1 MKLKRARVTNYRS
14 IKDTGYFDVDF
25 EKTILVGPNEA
36 GKTAILQALQHLEP
50 PVGISPLDPL
60 RDYPRSKYNDI
71 STKQVDPASVTV
83 VEGHFSLD
91 PADVALIE
99 EDFRECVY
107 VLGTYLNNKR
117 WHRIDGG
124 PAVPAVK
131 DVRKDLQRLSAH
143 LDEQAKAAAAT
154 ASAAAAAAAKTAG
167 ESIPA
172 PVVPDLASAGLAKLT
187 SAWQDSMPLE
197 GERATALAEWLNKI
211 FAKIAEG
218 NQQEEERH
226 DRLLAASKIA
236 ERRGAALQVLGKR
249 VPTFVLFNNYFRV
262 RPLIQLDHLAH
273 RIESKVLDDDEY
285 DYGNVC
291 LLKLLGFTARQLSD
305 LGAMPE
311 PSAND
316 SAALKR
322 YRDSLDNRQ
331 YQLNAASVRLTGE
344 IRKIWAPDAGK
355 GEADKLRV
363 TADRQYL
370 KVMVEDDLGVDIE
383 LNQRSEGF
391 QWLVSF
397 FVVFFA
403 EAADK
408 HKNAILLLDEP
419 GLNLHGLKQ
428 REFRNTL
435 SRLSTENQTIFTTH
449 SPFLVGPDELDRVR
463 VVEMNGR
470 EAGTKVH
477 TTITST
483 DAASLLPLQEALG
496 YDMAQ
501 SLFSQQR
508 NLVLEG
514 LTDYWYVDAT
524 STLLRDAGLNAISDK
539 VALVPA
545 GSASK
550 VVYFATI
557 LHAQKLKVVALLD
570 SDSAGDHAAQQDTL
584 VHTLGQKAILRTKD
598 VYVGA
603 VKQPQIEDLLRVTLT
618 NVALSEL
625 NWDVE
630 KAAADAPAE
639 SIVKVFERTVPEF
652 SKYKLAKAFLRWARA
667 HSAAELTAEERE
679 AWGLLSDRI
688 TRALK

>member
-1 MKLKRARVTNYRS
+1 MRLTKARVTDYRS
-14 IKDTGYFDVDF
+14 IKDTGYFDVDP
-25 EKTILVGPNEA
+25 EKTIFVGPNEA
-36 GKTAILQALQHLEP
+36 GKTAILQALQHLQP
-50 PVGISPLDPL
+50 PAGIAPLDPL
-60 RDYPRSKYNDI
+60 RDFPRSKYNDI
-71 STKQVDPASVTV
+71 STKKVDPSATTIV
-83 VEGHFSLD
+83 VGHFALEA
-91 PADVALIE
+91 ADRELVDE
-99 EDFRECVY
+99 EFRQCTY
-107 VLGTYLNNKR
+107 VLGAKLDNKR
-117 WHRIDGG
+117 WHRLDGG
-124 PAVPAVK
+124 PAVPAFK
-131 DVRKDLQRLSAH
+131 DVRKDLQRMTAH
-143 LDEQAKAAAAT
+143 LDERMKANAAVKHAAAL
-154 ASAAAAAAAKTAG
+154 AAAEASGSPPPTPT
-167 ESIPA
+167 EPE
-172 PVVPDLASAGLAKLT
+172 LASATLAKFAG
-187 SAWQDSMPLE
+187 AWVDATTLE
-197 GERATALAEWLNKI
+197 AERAASLLAWLEKN
-211 FAKIAEG
+211 FPLVEEG

-226 DRLLAASKIA
+226 ERLVRASKLAA
-236 ERRGAALQVLGKR
+236 RRMEVLQVLVGR

-273 RIESKVLDDDEY
+273 RIDSKVLDDDEY

-291 LLKLLGFTARQLSD
+291 LLKLLGFTARQLST

-311 PSAND
+311 PGAND
-316 SAALKR
+316 PEAMKR

-331 YQLNAASVRLTGE
+331 YQLNAASVRLTTE
-344 IRKIWAPDAGK
+344 IRRIWAPDAGK

-408 HKNAILLLDEP
+408 HKNAVLLLDEP

-428 REFRNTL
+428 REFRGTL
-435 SRLSTENQTIFTTH
+435 SRLAAENQTLFTTH

-524 STLLRDAGLNAISDK
+524 SALLREAGGTALSDK

-550 VVYFATI
+550 VAYFATI
-557 LHAQKLKVVALLD
+557 LHAQRLKVVALLD
-570 SDSAGDHAAQQDTL
+570 SDAAGDHAAQQDAL
-584 VHTLGQKAILRTKD
+584 VHMLGQRAVLRTKD
-598 VYVGA
+598 AYAGT
-603 VKQPQIEDLLRVTLT
+603 VKRPQIEDLLRETLIKI
-618 NVALSEL
+618 ALSEL
-625 NWDVE
+625 NWDVG
-630 KAAADAPAE
+630 AAAAAAPE
-639 SIVKVFERTVPEF
+639 DSIVKVFERVVPDF
-652 SKYKLAKAFLRWARA
+652 SKYRLAKAYLRWARV
-667 HSAAELTAEERE
+667 HTASDLSDDERK
-679 AWGLLSDRI
+679 AWGELAERI

>member
-1 MKLKRARVTNYRS
+1 MRLTRARVTNYRS
-14 IKDTGYFDVDF
+14 IKDTGYFDIDS
-25 EKTILVGPNEA
+25 EKTIFVGPNEA
-36 GKTAILQALQHLEP
+36 GKTAILQALQHLQP
-50 PVGISPLDPL
+50 PVGVSPLDPL
-60 RDYPRSKYNDI
+60 RDYPRSKYNEI
-71 STKQVDPASVTV
+71 STKKADPSAVTI
-83 VEGHFSLD
+83 VEGHFTLD
-91 PADVALIE
+91 LADQALVE
-99 EDFRECVY
+99 EDFRACTY
-107 VLGTYLNNKR
+107 ILGAKLDNKR
-117 WHRIDGG
+117 WHRLDGG
-124 PAVPAVK
+124 PAVPLVK
-131 DVRKDLQRLSAH
+131 DVRKDLQRLTAH
-143 LDEQAKAAAAT
+143 LDDQAKAAAAAASASAVAAAQAAGT
-154 ASAAAAAAAKTAG
+154 AAPSPVVPELASAAFAKFAG
-167 ESIPA
+167 TW
-172 PVVPDLASAGLAKLT
+172 L
-187 SAWQDSMPLE
+187 DSMPLE
-197 GERATALAEWLNKI
+197 AERASSLADWLNKN
-211 FAKIAEG
+211 FALVAEG
-218 NQQEEERH
+218 SHQEEERH
-226 DRLLAASKIA
+226 ERLLTASKVA
-236 ERRGAALQVLGKR
+236 ARRNAAIDALGKR

-262 RPLIQLDHLAH
+262 RPLIQLDHLAQ
-273 RIESKVLDDDEY
+273 RIDSKVLDDDEY

-291 LLKLLGFTARQLSD
+291 LLKLLGFTARQLST

-311 PSAND
+311 PAAND
-316 SAALKR
+316 ADGLKK

-408 HKNAILLLDEP
+408 HKNAVLLLDEP

-435 SRLSTENQTIFTTH
+435 SRLATENQTLYTTH
-449 SPFLVGPDELDRVR
+449 SPFLVGPEELDRVR

-477 TTITST
+477 TTVTST

-524 STLLRDAGLNAISDK
+524 SALLREAGEVSLNEK
-539 VALVPA
+539 LALVPA

-550 VVYFATI
+550 VAYFATI

-570 SDSAGDHAAQQDTL
+570 SDAAGDHAAQQDTL
-584 VHTLGQKAILRTKD
+584 VHMLGQKAIVRTKD
-598 VYVGA
+598 AYAGA
-603 VKQPQIEDLLRVTLT
+603 VKQPQIEDLLRETLID
-618 NVALSEL
+618 VALLEL
-625 NWDVE
+625 TWDVR
-630 KAAADAPAE
+630 KDAENAPEE
-639 SIVKVFERTVPEF
+639 SIVKVFERVVSDF
-652 SKYKLAKAFLRWARA
+652 SKYRLAKAYLRWTRT
-667 HSAAELTAEERE
+667 HNAADLKPDERK
-679 AWGLLSDRI
+679 AWGELAERI

>member
-1 MKLKRARVTNYRS
+1 MRLARARVTNYRS
-14 IKDTGYFDVDF
+14 IKDTGYFDVDP

-50 PVGISPLDPL
+50 PDGISPLDPL
-60 RDYPRSKYNDI
+60 RDYPRSKYNEI
-71 STKQVDPASVTV
+71 STKKVDPSAVTI
-83 VEGHFSLD
+83 VEGHFKLD
-91 PADVALIE
+91 PHDQALVE
-99 EDFRECVY
+99 EDFRACTY
-107 VLGTYLNNKR
+107 VLGTKLDNKR
-117 WHRIDGG
+117 WHRLDGG
-124 PAVPAVK
+124 LAVPLVK
-131 DVRKDLQRLSAH
+131 DVRKDLQRLAAH
-143 LDEQAKAAAAT
+143 LDDRSRAAT
-154 ASAAAAAAAKTAG
+154 AATNAAAAAAAQAAG
-167 ESIPA
+167 TPAPA
-172 PVVPDLASAGLAKLT
+172 PVAPDLASVALEKFSG
-187 SAWQDSMPLE
+187 AWADSMALE
-197 GERATALAEWLNKI
+197 GERATILTDWLKKNFALVE
-211 FAKIAEG
+211 EG

-226 DRLLAASKIA
+226 ERLVVASKIA
-236 ERRGAALQVLGKR
+236 ARRAAALDVLGKR

-262 RPLIQLDHLAH
+262 RPLIQLDHLAQ
-273 RIESKVLDDDEY
+273 RIDSKVLDDDEY

-291 LLKLLGFTARQLSD
+291 LLKLLGFTARQLST

-311 PSAND
+311 PAAND
-316 SAALKR
+316 ANGLKN

-331 YQLNAASVRLTGE
+331 YQLNAASVRLTSE

-408 HKNAILLLDEP
+408 HKNAVLLLDEP

-435 SRLSTENQTIFTTH
+435 SRLAAENQTLYTTH
-449 SPFLVGPDELDRVR
+449 SPFLVDPEELDRVR

-501 SLFSQQR
+501 SLFSQQK

-514 LTDYWYVDAT
+514 LTDYWYVEAT
-524 STLLRDAGLNAISDK
+524 SALLRDAGLAALSDK
-539 VALVPA
+539 VALIPA

-550 VVYFATI
+550 VAYFATI

-570 SDSAGDHAAQQDTL
+570 SDAAGDHAAQQEAL
-584 VHTLGQKAILRTKD
+584 VHMLGQKAIVRTKD
-598 VYVGA
+598 AYAGS
-603 VKQPQIEDLLRVTLT
+603 VKQPQIEDLLRQTLVE
-618 NVALSEL
+618 VAFSEL
-625 NWDVE
+625 TWDVRKE
-630 KAAADAPAE
+630 AESAPDD
-639 SIVKVFERTVPEF
+639 SIVKVLERAVPDF
-652 SKYKLAKAFLRWARA
+652 SKYRLAKAYLRWARI
-667 HSAAELTAEERE
+667 HSAADLTDHERK
-679 AWGLLSDRI
+679 AWGELADRI
-688 TRALK
+688 ARALK

>member
-1 MKLKRARVTNYRS
+1 MRLKRARVTNYRS
-14 IKDTGYFDVDF
+14 IKDTGYFDVDS
-25 EKTILVGPNEA
+25 EKTIFVGPNEA

-50 PVGISPLDPL
+50 PDGILPLDPL
-60 RDYPRSKYNDI
+60 RDYPRSKYNEI
-71 STKQVDPASVTV
+71 STKKVDPSTV
-83 VEGHFSLD
+83 EIVEGHFTLD
-91 PADVALIE
+91 PADQALVE
-99 EDFRECVY
+99 EDFRGCTY
-107 VLGTYLNNKR
+107 ILGTRLNNKR
-117 WHRIDGG
+117 WHKLEGG
-124 PAVPAVK
+124 PPVPLVK
-131 DVRKDLQRLSAH
+131 DIRKDLQRLAAH
-143 LDEQAKAAAAT
+143 LDDQAKARAAAANA
-154 ASAAAAAAAKTAG
+154 ASAAAAQTAG
-167 ESIPA
+167 STA
-172 PVVPDLASAGLAKLT
+172 PVPIAPVLASAALA
-187 SAWQDSMPLE
+187 SFSGAWLDSMALE
-197 GERATALAEWLNKI
+197 TEPANSLADWLNKH
-211 FAKIAEG
+211 FALVAEG
-218 NQQEEERH
+218 NQQEVERH
-226 DRLLAASKIA
+226 ERLLAASKVA
-236 ERRGAALQVLGKR
+236 ARRKAAIDVLGKR

-262 RPLIQLDHLAH
+262 RPLIQLDHLAQ
-273 RIESKVLDDDEY
+273 RIDSKVLDDDEY

-291 LLKLLGFTARQLSD
+291 LLKLLGFTASQLST

-311 PSAND
+311 PRAND
-316 SAALKR
+316 PDGLKT

-331 YQLNAASVRLTGE
+331 YQLNAASVRLTSE

-408 HKNAILLLDEP
+408 HKNAVLLLDEP

-435 SRLSTENQTIFTTH
+435 SRLATENQTLYTTH
-449 SPFLVGPDELDRVR
+449 SPFLVGPEELDRVR

-470 EAGTKVH
+470 DAGTKVH
-477 TTITST
+477 TTVTST

-524 STLLRDAGLNAISDK
+524 SALLREAGSVSLSEK
-539 VALVPA
+539 LALVPA

-550 VVYFATI
+550 VAYFATI

-570 SDSAGDHAAQQDTL
+570 SDAAGDHAAQQDTL
-584 VHTLGQKAILRTKD
+584 VHTLGQKAIVRTKD
-598 VYVGA
+598 AYAGA
-603 VKQPQIEDLLRVTLT
+603 VKQPQIEDLLRETLID
-618 NVALSEL
+618 VALSEL
-625 NWDVE
+625 TWDVRKNAE
-630 KAAADAPAE
+630 SAPKD
-639 SIVKVFERTVPEF
+639 SIVKVFELAVPEF
-652 SKYKLAKAFLRWARA
+652 SKYKLAKAYLRWART
-667 HSAAELTAEERE
+667 HSAADLTADERK
-679 AWGLLSDRI
+679 AWGELADRI